1 MDYVYAMAGAL
12 QRKEKVGDGDC
23 VVLVQHY
30 AKAPHTSQWKQGR
43 AVLDGLLA
51 SWHFLLASWR
61 SRTGFYVIDQWKPKQ
76 GRGAKPYISSRFI
89 SAKRKKQNADGTW
102 PNASDNAQAFSVI
115 E

>member
-51 SWHFLLASWR
+51 SWHSGNRLLRHR
-61 SRTGFYVIDQWKPKQ
+61 SVETKTGTWCQALYFFQLHQ
-76 GRGAKPYISSRFI
+76 RQA
-89 SAKRKKQNADGTW
+89 KKQNADGTW